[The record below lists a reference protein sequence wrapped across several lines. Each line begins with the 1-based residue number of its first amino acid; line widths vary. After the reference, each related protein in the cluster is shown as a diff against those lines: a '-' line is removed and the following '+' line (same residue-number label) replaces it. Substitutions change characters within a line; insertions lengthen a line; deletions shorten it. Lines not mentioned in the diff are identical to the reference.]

1 MNFDASNVVGVPDTA
16 AAKVSLIQQIST
28 CKFRKD
34 LILLKGSSNFS
45 AEILQFADG
54 RTF

>member
-1 MNFDASNVVGVPDTA
+1 MNLDFSTVVGEPSTA
-16 AAKVSLIQQIST
+16 AAKVSLVQQISA

-45 AEILQFADG
+45 AEVL
-54 RTF
+54 